1 MAMNNSMSPQQ
12 SHHYLAFHIA
22 MSGFL
27 ALVVAMGIGR
37 TAFTPQVPLMI
48 AEFQFSLTGAGIVA
62 AFNYLGYLAGSYDAM
77 RARRLIEYRLW
88 AGLWGAVIITL
99 LSALLYGAILHSIA
113 RFFIGWA
120 SGWTL
125 VLVTSWANEQL
136 AKLNRPA
143 LSAAIFAGPGVG
155 IFVTGIL
162 AIGIQ
167 AWQVSASEAWM
178 LYGILA
184 LICSIYIS
192 RHLPRSGELHRSQ
205 AEVKKLT
212 LTPAIKRLVWGYS
225 LAGFGYILPATFLS
239 QMASDRFPGSLFA
252 QFVWP
257 IFGGAAV
264 IGIGF
269 AILTRHMLTTQI
281 RLAITLWIQAV
292 GILIAEIIPGIGGLA
307 LSSLLVGGGFM
318 CVVQIG
324 FQYGR
329 ELAPEHSRYMAGLL
343 TTGYAVGQLIGPM
356 LSAVSTAI
364 TGRLEPALYVALIT
378 LVIAGLLVCNR
389 NEPTSEMRV

>member
-1 MAMNNSMSPQQ
+1 MTMSKLNSPQLNHSYQ
-12 SHHYLAFHIA
+12 TFHIA

-37 TAFTPQVPLMI
+37 FTFTPQVPLMI
-48 AEFQFSLTGAGIVA
+48 AESQLSLTGAGIVA

-77 RARRLIEYRLW
+77 RARCFIEYRLW
-88 AGLWGAVIITL
+88 AGLWGVVIITL
-99 LSALLYGAILHSIA
+99 LSALLDGPILHSVA

-120 SGWTL
+120 SGLTL
-125 VLVTSWANEQL
+125 VLVAAWVNEQL
-136 AKLNRPA
+136 ASLNRPA
-143 LSAAIFAGPGVG
+143 LGVAIFAGPGVG
-155 IFVTGIL
+155 IFFTGIL
-162 AIGIQ
+162 AVGIQ
-167 AWQVSASEAWM
+167 AWQLSAAEAWM
-178 LYGILA
+178 LYGMLA
-184 LICSIYIS
+184 LIGSVYIS
-192 RHLPRSGELHRSQ
+192 RHLPRSGKLHRSQ
-205 AEVKKLT
+205 TEVKKLT
-212 LTPAIKRLVWGYS
+212 WTPAIKRLVWSYS

-257 IFGGAAV
+257 IFGGAAI

-269 AILTRHMLTTQI
+269 AILTRHTLSTQI
-281 RLAITLWIQAV
+281 RLAITLWIQAA
-292 GILIAEIIPGIGGLA
+292 GILIAEIVPGISGLA
-307 LSSLLVGGGFM
+307 LSALLIGGGFM
-318 CVVQIG
+318 CVVQMA

-343 TTGYAVGQLIGPM
+343 TTGYAIGQLVGPV

-364 TGRLEPALYVALIT
+364 TGKLEPALYVALMT

-389 NEPTSEMRV
+389 NKPIGETRM

>member
-1 MAMNNSMSPQQ
+1 MNNPISSQLDRSRQ
-12 SHHYLAFHIA
+12 AFHIA

-27 ALVVAMGIGR
+27 ALIVAMGIGR
-37 TAFTPQVPLMI
+37 FTFTPQVPLMI
-48 AEFQFSLTGAGIVA
+48 AESQLSLTEVGIVA

-77 RARRLIEYRLW
+77 RARQFIEYRLW

-99 LSALLYGAILHSIA
+99 FSALLNGPVLHSIA

-125 VLVTSWANEQL
+125 VLAAAWVNEQL
-136 AKLNRPA
+136 VRLNCSA
-143 LSAAIFAGPGVG
+143 LGAAVFAGPGVG
-155 IFVTGIL
+155 IFISGIL
-162 AIGIQ
+162 AVGIQ
-167 AWQVSASEAWM
+167 AWQLNAAEAWI

-184 LICSIYIS
+184 LILSVYVS
-192 RHLPRSGELHRSQ
+192 RHLPRRGELHHSQ
-205 AEVKKLT
+205 AEVKKLI
-212 LTPAIKRLVWGYS
+212 LTPAIKRLVWSYS

-239 QMASDRFPGSLFA
+239 QMASERFSGSLFA

-257 IFGGAAV
+257 IFGAAAV

-269 AILTRHMLTTQI
+269 AVLTRHMLTTQI
-281 RLAITLWIQAV
+281 RLAITLWIQAL
-292 GILIAEIIPGIGGLA
+292 GILLSEIVPGIGGLA
-307 LSSLLVGGGFM
+307 LGSLLVGGGFM
-318 CVVQIG
+318 CVVQMA

-343 TTGYAVGQLIGPM
+343 TTGYAIGQLVGPM

-364 TGRLEPALYVALIT
+364 TGKLEPALYVALIT
-378 LVIAGLLVCNR
+378 MIIAGLLVCNK
-389 NEPTSEMRV
+389 NKLTGEECV